1 VGFGQGTFWG
11 SGVSR
16 VLGAAICLLLASC
29 ASNTD
34 SYTKECVLNSN
45 QKGTINGRWSA
56 KPVPIAVIVN
66 DFNAAEVQAIRASI
80 GTWND
85 FFQASKGFQLFLA
98 NGAPL
103 STVPSSTPKISTS
116 SICSQNFLSASGFNQ
131 PIVIQKVISGWS
143 HSTGI
148 MAITGTCPQV
158 VAGAQFKY
166 FSSAVME
173 VNYANFFSPGLPQPD
188 LQSIITHEL
197 GHLLGLNHSCDGV
210 SGSSTM
216 VSCAQAPQDYLQ
228 AIMFP
233 SLGFDG
239 TRGKVNRAL
248 RTNDQQRANC
258 LY

>member
-1 VGFGQGTFWG
+1 MGRDRATVWKGFVG
-11 SGVSR
+11 R
-16 VLGAAICLLLASC
+16 VLGFAVCLAIASC
-29 ASNTD
+29 AAKTD
-34 SYTKECVLNSN
+34 SYTKSCVLNSD
-45 QKGTINGRWSA
+45 QKSTVNGRWSA
-56 KPVPIAVIVN
+56 KPVPIAVIAN
-66 DFNAAEVQAIRASI
+66 DFNPTELQAIRASI

-85 FFQASKGFQLFLA
+85 FFQASKGFKLFLS

-103 STVPSSTPKISTS
+103 TSVASSTQKISTS

-131 PIVIQKVISGWS
+131 PIVIEKVISGWS

-173 VNYANFFSPGLPQPD
+173 VNYTNFFSPGLPQPD

-197 GHLLGLNHSCDGV
+197 GHLLGLNHSCDGG
-210 SGSSTM
+210 SGSAGM
-216 VSCAQAPQDYLQ
+216 VACSQAPQDYLQ